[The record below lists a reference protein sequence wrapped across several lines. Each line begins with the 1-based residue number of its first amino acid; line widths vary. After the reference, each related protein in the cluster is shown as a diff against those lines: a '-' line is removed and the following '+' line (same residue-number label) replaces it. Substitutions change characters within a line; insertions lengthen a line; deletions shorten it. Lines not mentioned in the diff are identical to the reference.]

1 MASSS
6 KASAGQALAP
16 EPVPLAVGTK
26 RPREAARKMETAL
39 APGLEA
45 WAAQAAPTP
54 GRPADVPLVGQQS
67 AQPEERAAS
76 RSVGG
81 ASTSKPT
88 PPTAGGVVEISNVA
102 APSSV
107 PLAATL
113 PSGTHTSLGA
123 SPRPSKRGTRC
134 FRYGNY
140 HRYYGYRVGE
150 TLEDHRVAHFRDEWF
165 AGKRVLDIGC
175 NEGLVGMS
183 IAVRCKPAKMLGVD
197 IDPHLVKKAKKKLA
211 RLKRA
216 AERQTRARK
225 QSTIA
230 RDARERDED
239 TSADDPSVV
248 VDDEAT
254 KRPERGGARD
264 DGSRETETLDDA
276 SRPGTNDAPSATLH
290 LADAADALNAVSFL
304 HRNVAAPEAD
314 EARAALFARG
324 SFDAVLCLSVTKW
337 IQLNWGDEGLKRL
350 FADVHESLSPGG
362 VFIVEPQPWR
372 SYGRAFR
379 KQTMPEETKAHFRA
393 ITLRPSLYAEFLRTT
408 VGFERVVA
416 LRDADAHDASEFD
429 RAVLLCVKRSS
440 P

>member
-1 MASSS
+1 MP
-6 KASAGQALAP
+6 P
-16 EPVPLAVGTK
+16 EPVPVAVGTK
-26 RPREAARKMETAL
+26 RPREEARETGSAL
-39 APGLEA
+39 ASGLEA

-54 GRPADVPLVGQQS
+54 GRTADVPLVEQQS
-67 AQPEERAAS
+67 AHLEERAHA
-76 RSVGG
+76 RSAGG
-81 ASTSKPT
+81 ASTSQPVAAT
-88 PPTAGGVVEISNVA
+88 PPT
-102 APSSV
+102 
-107 PLAATL
+107 
-113 PSGTHTSLGA
+113 GTHLSLGA
-123 SPRPSKRGTRC
+123 SPRPSKRKTRC

-175 NEGLVGMS
+175 NEGLVGLS

-216 AERQTRARK
+216 AKRQTREKRK
-225 QSTIA
+225 ESAVAAPET
-230 RDARERDED
+230 RERGVGEC
-239 TSADDPSVV
+239 SVV
-248 VDDEAT
+248 DEAT
-254 KRPERGGARD
+254 RHSAGCALNDASRD
-264 DGSRETETLDDA
+264 DDDNDA
-276 SRPGTNDAPSATLH
+276 SRPGANDANATLD
-290 LADAADALNAVSFL
+290 LADATDALNAVSFL
-304 HRNVAAPEAD
+304 HRNVAAPETD
-314 EARAALFARG
+314 ETRATLFAPG

-350 FADVHESLSPGG
+350 FADVHECLSPGG

-393 ITLRPSLYAEFLRTT
+393 VALRPSLYAEFLKTT
-408 VGFERVVA
+408 VGFERVTT
-416 LRDADAHDASEFD
+416 LRDADMHDASEFD
-429 RAVLLCVKRSS
+429 RTVLLCVKKSS

>member
-216 AERQTRARK
+216 AKRQTREKRK
-225 QSTIA
+225 ESAVAAPET
-230 RDARERDED
+230 RERGVGEC
-239 TSADDPSVV
+239 SVV
-248 VDDEAT
+248 DEAT
-254 KRPERGGARD
+254 RHSAGCALNDASRD
-264 DGSRETETLDDA
+264 DDDNDA
-276 SRPGTNDAPSATLH
+276 SRPGANDANATLD
-290 LADAADALNAVSFL
+290 LADATDALNAVSFL
-304 HRNVAAPEAD
+304 HRNVAAAETD
-314 EARAALFARG
+314 ETRATLFAPG

-350 FADVHESLSPGG
+350 FADVHECLSPGG

-393 ITLRPSLYAEFLRTT
+393 IALRPSLYAEFLKTT
-408 VGFERVVA
+408 VGFERVTT
-416 LRDADAHDASEFD
+416 LRDADMHDASEFD
-429 RAVLLCVKRSS
+429 RTVLLCVKKSL